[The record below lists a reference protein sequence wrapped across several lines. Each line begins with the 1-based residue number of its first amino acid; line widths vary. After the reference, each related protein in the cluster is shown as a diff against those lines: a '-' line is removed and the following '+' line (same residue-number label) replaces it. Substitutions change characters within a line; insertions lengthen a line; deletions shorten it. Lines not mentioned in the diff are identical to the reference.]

1 MITQHKKTEM
11 AVKGFTL
18 VEVSIVLLIVTI
30 LLGYTIAMFPVQ
42 QELKQY
48 RQAQKEVKEI
58 KEALIG
64 FAQIN
69 GRLPC
74 PALPSSQGRE
84 AGGGGSN
91 CTRYQGFVP
100 ATTLGISGRLN
111 GDRLLVDPWGNP
123 YRYAVTGSNSIFS
136 NDFNGDGLDDFVA
149 SGNMKDVGLVD
160 SDGDGFIDLDGNLIV
175 CGSTSSNSDDC
186 SGGDYL
192 VGDPDSNSPHL
203 AYAGAPVV
211 ILSLGKNWSHTP
223 TGEELENRGNK
234 RIVID
239 LGETAG
245 PSGKDYYIDTDTV
258 FAKPNGQSEDFD
270 DIVDWISSNLL
281 FTKMIEAGQL
291 P

>member
-1 MITQHKKTEM
+1 MKSITGKPAQT
-11 AVKGFTL
+11 GFTL

-48 RQAQKEVKEI
+48 RQAQKEIKEI

-74 PALPSSQGRE
+74 PAMPSSQGRE
-84 AGGGGSN
+84 SGGGGSN

-111 GDRLLVDPWGNP
+111 GDQLLMDPWGTP
-123 YRYAVTGSNSIFS
+123 YRYAVADSNF
-136 NDFNGDGLDDFVA
+136 DGDGSDDFVY
-149 SGNMKDVGLVD
+149 SGEMKDVGLVD
-160 SDGDGFIDLDGNLIV
+160 ADSDGYIDLDGNLIV
-175 CGSTSSNSDDC
+175 CASASTNTDDC

-211 ILSLGKNWSHTP
+211 ILSLGKNWSNTP
-223 TGEELENRGNK
+223 TGEELENRGNQ
-234 RIVID
+234 RIVAN
-239 LGETAG
+239 LGATAG
-245 PSGKDYYIDTDTV
+245 PSGQDYYIDTDTV
-258 FAKPNGQSEDFD
+258 FAKPNGQREDYD